1 MVIEMALDEAM
12 ATRRNDRLNAF
23 IGKVVE
29 DGVGV
34 VRLIGT
40 EPVWLQVSKQWQRL
54 RTVAGFAAGEVES
67 GKRPQSFHE
76 RVNLCAQSATR
87 SPERLV
93 PFFLGAPAAC

>member
-1 MVIEMALDEAM
+1 MVIEMALDKAM
-12 ATRRNDRLNAF
+12 AAWRNDRLNAV
-23 IGKVVE
+23 IGEVFE
-29 DGVGV
+29 NGVGV
-34 VRLIGT
+34 VRFIGT
-40 EPVWLQVSKQWQRL
+40 EPVRLQVPQQWQRL

-76 RVNLCAQSATR
+76 RVNLCTQSATR

>member
-1 MVIEMALDEAM
+1 
-12 ATRRNDRLNAF
+12 
-23 IGKVVE
+23 
-29 DGVGV
+29 
-34 VRLIGT
+34 
-40 EPVWLQVSKQWQRL
+40 L
-54 RTVAGFAAGEVES
+54 RTVAGFAAGEVKS